1 MERKERKK
9 NRLSSYDYSQNGAY
23 FLTICTH
30 ERKPFLSKIFIE
42 DKIPRLTR
50 EGQIMERLIGSVS
63 IKYPTITVDHHVIM
77 PDHIHLLVRVE
88 NGTGN
93 PSPTVELSFF
103 AKNQRFVWPVGE
115 AFRLPQMM
123 VACFSFRSE
132 DDLSVRIREI
142 PYAVLLDCKN
152 AGFVNAGHWQSASVF
167 VDRERQEFISAVVI

>member
-50 EGQIMERLIGSVS
+50 EGQIIERLIGSVS

-77 PDHIHLLVRVE
+77 PDHIHLLVRIE

-93 PSPTVELSFF
+93 PSPTVGKAVAWLKYNATKQINCVHGIIGQKRFQRSFYDH
-103 AKNQRFVWPVGE
+103 VI
-115 AFRLPQMM
+115 
-123 VACFSFRSE
+123 RSE
-132 DDLSVRIREI
+132 EDYDSRWMYIDNNPLSWKI
-142 PYAVLLDCKN
+142 KH
-152 AGFVNAGHWQSASVF
+152 G
-167 VDRERQEFISAVVI
+167 VVAL